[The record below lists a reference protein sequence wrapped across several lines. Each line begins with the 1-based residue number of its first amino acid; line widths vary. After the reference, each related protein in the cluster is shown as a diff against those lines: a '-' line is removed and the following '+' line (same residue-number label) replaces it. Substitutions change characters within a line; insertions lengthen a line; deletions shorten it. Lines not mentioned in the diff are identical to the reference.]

1 MMKNNNKPTFLS
13 HFYTFIFFR
22 EEEKKK
28 NNVRFITPRD
38 AGVIY
43 HGADGLFD
51 VLKRPT
57 GNRDRGR
64 NE

>member
-22 EEEKKK
+22 EEGKK

>member
-22 EEEKKK
+22 KEKKK

>member
-1 MMKNNNKPTFLS
+1 MMKNNNKSTFLS

-22 EEEKKK
+22 EEKTK
-28 NNVRFITPRD
+28 NNVRFITARD
-38 AGVIY
+38 AGAIY